1 MATTTNKMMILTKIG
16 AKSDLNT
23 NNINI
28 KFKIPVIKATEMFP
42 CLIKTTTTPISQANN
57 TSPPNRYTII
67 DEFCSEKTILK
78 ALTTAPSDD
87 E

>member
-42 CLIKTTTTPISQANN
+42 CLNKTTTPISKANN
-57 TSPPNRYTII
+57 TSPPNRYPII

-78 ALTTAPSDD
+78 ALTTAPSYD

>member
-42 CLIKTTTTPISQANN
+42 CLNKTTTTPISKANN
-57 TSPPNRYTII
+57 TSPPNRYPII